1 MSLEQQRK
9 ENRRELAQR
18 DEELE
23 DARCSAHKKVKGKRA
38 NMLLNDKDDFK
49 ILMWNSGAWLI
60 RDSGEA
66 DRKNCQIMK

>member
-23 DARCSAHKKVKGKRA
+23 DARCSSHKKVKGKHA
-38 NMLLNDKDDFK
+38 NMLLIDMDDFK
-49 ILMWNSGAWLI
+49 ILTRVSEAWLI
-60 RDSGEA
+60 RYRDEA
-66 DRKNCQIMK
+66 DTKNC

>member
-23 DARCSAHKKVKGKRA
+23 DARCSAHKKVKGKPA

-49 ILMWNSGAWLI
+49 ILMWNSEAW
-60 RDSGEA
+60 
-66 DRKNCQIMK
+66 

>member
-23 DARCSAHKKVKGKRA
+23 DARCSAHKKVKGKHA
-38 NMLLNDKDDFK
+38 NILLDDKDNFK
-49 ILMWNSGAWLI
+49 ILICNSSA
-60 RDSGEA
+60 
-66 DRKNCQIMK
+66 

>member
-38 NMLLNDKDDFK
+38 NMLLHDMDDFK
-49 ILMWNSGAWLI
+49 IILICNSEAWLL
-60 RDSGEA
+60 RYRGEA
-66 DRKNCQIMK
+66 GRKNC

>member
-23 DARCSAHKKVKGKRA
+23 DARCSAHKKAKGKRP
-38 NMLLNDKDDFK
+38 NILLNDKDDFK
-49 ILMWNSGAWLI
+49 IFMCNSEAWW
-60 RDSGEA
+60 
-66 DRKNCQIMK
+66 